1 MWRLVSALCFASM
14 AVALAAQ
21 ADLPAGTGA
30 DLVRTRCL
38 TCHGVDLIEQ
48 QRLARDGW
56 VREVD
61 KMIGWGVVLPE
72 PDKTTV
78 VDYLAQH
85 FGRDG
90 APGRGAAAGEALLA
104 MRCLGCHDMALIEQ
118 QRLTTAGWT
127 RELDKMIGWGAALTT
142 AERDTLAP
150 YLAGR
155 FAPSE

>member
-14 AVALAAQ
+14 AVALAARQ
-21 ADLPAGTGA
+21 DLPAGPGA

-38 TCHGVDLIEQ
+38 TCHGADLIQQ

-85 FGRDG
+85 FGRDA
-90 APGRGAAAGEALLA
+90 APAQAADAAETLLKT
-104 MRCLGCHDMALIEQ
+104 RCLGCHDMALIEQ

-142 AERDTLAP
+142 AERDALAP
-150 YLAGR
+150 HLAGR
-155 FAPSE
+155 FGPSE